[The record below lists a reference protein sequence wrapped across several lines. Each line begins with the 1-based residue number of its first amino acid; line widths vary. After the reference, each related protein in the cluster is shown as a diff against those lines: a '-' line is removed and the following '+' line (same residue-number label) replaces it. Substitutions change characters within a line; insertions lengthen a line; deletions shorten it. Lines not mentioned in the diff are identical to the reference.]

1 MKSSF
6 ISAFIAAGFAF
17 NVALAQ
23 EEAPVAAA
31 FPEALEQQNYATGTR
46 PRSDA
51 DFYVYLSSASW
62 CGPCRAIMP
71 SVVAEYNS
79 IKEAGGELIMV
90 NVDKTVEDAAKYINS
105 YGTAIPV
112 VHTSAT
118 GAGDLGLPGYVPP
131 RGIPHVIIV
140 DSKGRKLHSGH
151 GASLLTWRQYTCGAS
166 GCKKITTTRGC
177 SPQQEK
183 EEETGIQPGAGSTPA
198 TVGEALD
205 GLSYM
210 TETKPATDARFYI
223 YLCSASWCGPCRAA
237 MPGIVKAYADIKKA
251 GGELLLLCYDSTER
265 AGKAY
270 VKKYGMTFPAVM
282 TNWNDA
288 GKLNLPGF
296 SSPRGIPHAIF
307 VKPDGS
313 VIHKG
318 HGSDVSQWDKV
329 VPSSL
334 LQE

>member
-1 MKSSF
+1 MKNTL
-6 ISAFIAAGFAF
+6 ISAIITAGLMF
-17 NVALAQ
+17 NVVLAQ
-23 EEAPVAAA
+23 EDAPAAD
-31 FPEALEQQNYATGTR
+31 FPEALEQQNYATGSR
-46 PRSDA
+46 PRNDA
-51 DFYVYLSSASW
+51 DFYIYLSSASW

-71 SVVAEYNS
+71 SIVAEYNS

-105 YGTAIPV
+105 YGTEIPV
-112 VHTSAT
+112 VHTSST

-140 DSKGRKLHSGH
+140 DAKGRKLHSGH
-151 GASLLTWRQYTCGAS
+151 GASLLTWRQYACGAS
-166 GCKKITTTRGC
+166 GCEKGTTSAGC
-177 SPQQEK
+177 TPQPEK
-183 EEETGIQPGAGSTPA
+183 EGTDAQPSTSSTPA
-198 TVGEALD
+198 TVGEALE

-210 TETKPATDARFYI
+210 TEAKPAADARFYI

-237 MPGIVKAYADIKKA
+237 MPGIVKAYADIKNA
-251 GGELLLLCYDSTER
+251 GGELILLCYDSTER

-270 VKKYGMTFPAVM
+270 IRKYGMKFPAVM

-296 SSPRGIPHAIF
+296 SAPRGIPHAIF

-329 VPSSL
+329 VPASL